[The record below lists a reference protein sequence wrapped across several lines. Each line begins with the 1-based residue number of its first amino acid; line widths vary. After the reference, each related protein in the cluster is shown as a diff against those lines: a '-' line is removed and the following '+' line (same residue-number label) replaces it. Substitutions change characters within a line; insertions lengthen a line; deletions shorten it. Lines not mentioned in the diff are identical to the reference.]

1 MAFTEFIKQK
11 RVGRDV
17 IPAHIIDENFKD
29 GKVKGKSRP
38 GRVKRA
44 GASCKGSVTSL
55 RKKAKNSSG
64 EKAKMYHW
72 CAKHEV
78 GKKIIMLIKE
88 IINEVASAGATSSGN
103 IATLAFPMT
112 PGTTHA
118 QAIKAVDPFGKIFKN
133 AKKKRKEIY
142 KMGYSPDLLAYR
154 TKVKDIYPMLKR

>member
-1 MAFTEFIKQK
+1 
-11 RVGRDV
+11 
-17 IPAHIIDENFKD
+17 
-29 GKVKGKSRP
+29 
-38 GRVKRA
+38 
-44 GASCKGSVTSL
+44 
-55 RKKAKNSSG
+55 
-64 EKAKMYHW
+64 
-72 CAKHEV
+72 
-78 GKKIIMLIKE
+78 MLIKE